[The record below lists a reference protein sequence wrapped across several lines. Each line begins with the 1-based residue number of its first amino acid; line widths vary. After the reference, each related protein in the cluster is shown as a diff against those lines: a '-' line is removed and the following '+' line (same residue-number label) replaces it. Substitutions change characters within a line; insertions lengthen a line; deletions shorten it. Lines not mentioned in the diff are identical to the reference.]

1 MTKHSVLQI
10 SAATVLVIVVGYL
23 VVSLIGEQPLSAQ
36 QPKNGIVELKTVRFV
51 DDQGAT
57 SATLSVREARI
68 AGKLTPQLVLL
79 DAKGNEVWAAPQE
92 VRTIPLGK

>member
-10 SAATVLVIVVGYL
+10 SAVAVLVTIVGYVL
-23 VVSLIGEQPLSAQ
+23 VSLISEQPLGAQ
-36 QPKNGIVELKTVRFV
+36 QPKNGVVELKTIRFV

-79 DAKGNEVWAAPQE
+79 DAEGKEVWAGPQE
-92 VRTIPLGK
+92 ARAIPLGQ